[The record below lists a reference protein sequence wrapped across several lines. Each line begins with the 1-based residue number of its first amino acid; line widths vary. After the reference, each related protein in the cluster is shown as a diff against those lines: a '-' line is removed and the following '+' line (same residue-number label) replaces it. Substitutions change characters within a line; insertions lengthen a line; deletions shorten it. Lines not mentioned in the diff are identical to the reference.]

1 MRSVGA
7 LGRLVLAIAVLL
19 TAGALWSAADSP
31 SHAVAARPG
40 PAASPASWLHHQRA
54 RTVRRLPGHTVR
66 VGPRLAA
73 GIARPAPRTQRPSIP
88 PIRRA
93 LAPYAPPLAA
103 PNDPEWA
110 LQWGLTDVDAP
121 AAWAL
126 AGPVRPVIVAVV
138 DSGVDP
144 SQPDLQG
151 ALVPGAD
158 FADSTGSTADQYGH
172 GTMVA
177 GVIAARGNN
186 GEGVAGA
193 CWTCFVMPIKVL
205 GADGSGTADAI
216 TAGIRWATDH
226 GANVINMSFILS
238 GPDQGVEDAIAYA
251 HEHGVLVVAAA
262 GNSGADTP
270 TFPASYPSVVSVA
283 ATDASGQLYPWST
296 HGPWVTLAAPG
307 CTVTTALGGGFEP
320 FCGTSAA
327 APLVAGLAALAYSS
341 SGIDEAGLEAALAQT
356 ATPLPGV
363 VASGRVDA
371 LRLVQQLVS

>member
-1 MRSVGA
+1 M
-7 LGRLVLAIAVLL
+7 LA
-19 TAGALWSAADSP
+19 TAGALWSAGDGLSAHST
-31 SHAVAARPG
+31 AVRPG
-40 PAASPASWLHHQRA
+40 TAGAVPTSWLHRQRA
-54 RTVRRLPGHTVR
+54 RAVHRLPGHVAR

-73 GIARPAPRTQRPSIP
+73 GIARPAPRTTRPSTP

-93 LAPYAPPLAA
+93 LAPYTPLPAA
-103 PNDPEWA
+103 PNDPEWG
-110 LQWGLTDVDAP
+110 LQWGLTDVGAP

-126 AGPVRPVIVAVV
+126 AGPVRPVVVAVV
-138 DSGVDP
+138 DSGVDA

-151 ALVPGAD
+151 ALVQGAD
-158 FADSTGSTADQYGH
+158 FADATGSTADQYGH

-186 GEGVAGA
+186 GQGVAGA
-193 CWTCFVMPIKVL
+193 CWTCYVMPIKVL

-262 GNSGADTP
+262 GNSSDDAP
-270 TFPASYPSVVSVA
+270 TFPASYPGVVSVA
-283 ATDASGQLYPWST
+283 ATDATGELYPWST
-296 HGPWVTLAAPG
+296 HGSWVTLAAPG
-307 CTVTTALGGGFEP
+307 CTVTTAMGGGFAP

-327 APLVAGLAALAYSS
+327 APLVAGLAALAYGS
-341 SGIDEAGLEAALAQT
+341 SGVDEAGLEAALAQT
-356 ATPLPGV
+356 ATPYPGA
-363 VASGRVDA
+363 VASGRIDA
-371 LRLVQQLVS
+371 LRLVQQLVP